1 MDVIKNVNE
10 MIYKEADKVNLGYRD
25 RMMKNEMNSMSNLVI
40 FGLQKSAICDFNDE
54 CVARD

>member
-40 FGLQKSAICDFNDE
+40 FGFKRSAICDFNDE